1 MHLCVPVYQLN
12 CNCINSSVL
21 PTTLLSPSM
30 VSLDSPLFHLVRR
43 PEPTV
48 DQFWEKLRLV
58 ATVEIALPSRR
69 PEKGHLC
76 IFLTRM
82 WWLFFFI
89 YGHIHDHM
97 IILLAIYDHISNIH
111 PAVNEAL
118 DPVILLA
125 CLKGDKI
132 HAALPE
138 HNDHDDYHC

>member
-1 MHLCVPVYQLN
+1 MCLVLHVECFPQRETPGYSYDRSYLPKGFLVFQHCTCTFTKHVHLCVPVYQLN

-30 VSLDSPLFHLVRR
+30 VSFDSPLFHLVRR

-58 ATVEIALPSRR
+58 ATVEIALASRR

-82 WWLFFFI
+82 WWLFFLYTDIF
-89 YGHIHDHM
+89 M
-97 IILLAIYDHISNIH
+97 II
-111 PAVNEAL
+111 
-118 DPVILLA
+118 
-125 CLKGDKI
+125 
-132 HAALPE
+132 
-138 HNDHDDYHC
+138 